1 MSRVSHNCRSSVYS
15 KFLSHNH
22 PSMLVKVHAVR
33 TYHCHLSSTLTVPSP
48 VITVSTNPANV
59 PLHVGT
65 FIDLVCSI
73 SISDGV
79 DVPVNTAIQWERPN
93 RTIIS
98 SDGDYEISSINQFSE
113 LSTHKTASTGSRQRS
128 LTITFAVNCALERV
142 DPFLASVVD
151 TFQTELMVPPDK
163 VTLQTKETL
172 FPATNAAPF
181 GSTSS

>member
-98 SDGDYEISSINQFSE
+98 SDGDYEISSINQFSSS
-113 LSTHKTASTGSRQRS
+113 LRIKQLALDRDNGSNYHPC
-128 LTITFAVNCALERV
+128 T
-142 DPFLASVVD
+142 
-151 TFQTELMVPPDK
+151 
-163 VTLQTKETL
+163 VTLRDLLNVVTVL
-172 FPATNAAPF
+172 
-181 GSTSS
+181 SS